1 MTQCLPMSNPKG
13 NPDSLEPAPS
23 PWVHRPTQTV
33 RVPRVFAEKVLEY
46 ARKLDQD
53 NVGIV
58 RKDNSHILS
67 KTVASG
73 FYKGQKISDVLT
85 DIISVL
91 ETVSERKIRSYS
103 LRDRQKL
110 QDLVSAL
117 YTLCQSDK

>member
-1 MTQCLPMSNPKG
+1 MTQCLPMPNPKG
-13 NPDSLEPAPS
+13 NPASLEPAPS
-23 PWVHRPTQTV
+23 PWLHRPTQTV
-33 RVPRVFAEKVLEY
+33 RVPVVFADKVLEY

-58 RKDNSHILS
+58 RKDNSHILN
-67 KTVASG
+67 KTIASG
-73 FYKGQKISDVLT
+73 FYKGQKLSDALT

>member
-1 MTQCLPMSNPKG
+1 MSNPKG